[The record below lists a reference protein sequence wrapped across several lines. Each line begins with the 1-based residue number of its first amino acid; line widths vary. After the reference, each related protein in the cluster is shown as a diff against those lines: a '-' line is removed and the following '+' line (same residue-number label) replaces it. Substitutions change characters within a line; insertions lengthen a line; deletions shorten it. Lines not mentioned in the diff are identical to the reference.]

1 MVLQRR
7 KNDGKGKKMLKSGDT
22 ENLCQQM
29 LRNTMK
35 KKKNEFQ
42 SEKHQEIIQAAQG
55 NSEMY
60 QYFGDGGSDV
70 TPKTKAKEKSRIR

>member
-1 MVLQRR
+1 MSADAEEYHEKEKERVD
-7 KNDGKGKKMLKSGDT
+7 K
-22 ENLCQQM
+22 
-29 LRNTMK
+29 
-35 KKKNEFQ
+35 FQ
-42 SEKHQEIIQAAQG
+42 AEKCQEINQAAQG

>member
-1 MVLQRR
+1 MSADAEEYHEKEKERVA
-7 KNDGKGKKMLKSGDT
+7 K
-22 ENLCQQM
+22 
-29 LRNTMK
+29 
-35 KKKNEFQ
+35 FQ
-42 SEKHQEIIQAAQG
+42 SEKCREIIQAAQG